1 MDIKSGVKWKKAGIV
16 ITITIAI
23 LVISSIMAV
32 WSDSYI
38 AAEMK
43 FELEKLFY
51 ANNDTV
57 IIDEDEMTMTI
68 YDIADIEA
76 VAEFL
81 PEFLYPYY
89 IPDGYELEKMDA
101 TKYKRG
107 HYNFAYT
114 FAKEEEKFYISGGKM
129 LQEGELYID
138 DEIIETLEIEDRTI
152 YVTADPVFESCGMS
166 IVFKDHMALVGVG
179 KPEPFEGMKE
189 VSASLDIY
197 EK

>member
-1 MDIKSGVKWKKAGIV
+1 MVIKSGTKWKKIGIV
-16 ITITIAI
+16 IAIAIVI

-32 WSDSYI
+32 WSGSYR

-43 FELEKLFY
+43 FEIEKLFY
-51 ANNDTV
+51 ANNDSVV
-57 IIDEDEMTMTI
+57 IAEDEMTMTI

-107 HYNFAYT
+107 HYNFVYT
-114 FAKEEEKFYISGGKM
+114 FAKEEEKFYISGAKM
-129 LQEGELYID
+129 EPGGELYID
-138 DEIIETLEIEDRTI
+138 GEIIETLELEDRTI
-152 YVTADPVFESCGMS
+152 YVTADHVYERVQINQ
-166 IVFKDHMALVGVG
+166 IVLWERCMQKMRT
-179 KPEPFEGMKE
+179 PFFDK
-189 VSASLDIY
+189 
-197 EK
+197 KQKQTK

>member
-101 TKYKRG
+101 LKTRWG
-107 HYNFAYT
+107 SCHFVYT
-114 FAKEEEKFYISGGKM
+114 FAKEEEKFYISGAKM
-129 LQEGELYID
+129 EPGGELYID
-138 DEIIETLEIEDRTI
+138 GEIIETLELEDRTI
-152 YVTADPVFESCGMS
+152 YVTADHVFESCGMS
-166 IVFKDHMALVGVG
+166 VVFKDYTALVGVG
-179 KPEPFEGMKE
+179 EKEPFEGMKE

-197 EK
+197 EE

>member
-43 FELEKLFY
+43 FEIEKLFY

-81 PEFLYPYY
+81 PEFMYPYY
-89 IPDGYELEKMDA
+89 IPDGYELKKMDA
-101 TKYKRG
+101 TRYKRG
-107 HYNFAYT
+107 HYNFVYT
-114 FAKEEEKFYISGGKM
+114 FAKEEETFYISGGKM
-129 LQEGELYID
+129 NTEGEVYID
-138 DEIIETLEIEDRTI
+138 DEIIETFELEDRMI

-166 IVFKDHMALVGVG
+166 VIFKNHMALVGIG
-179 KPEPFEGMKE
+179 EKEPFEGMKE
-189 VSASLDIY
+189 VITNLDIY
-197 EK
+197 KE

>member
-57 IIDEDEMTMTI
+57 IIDEDEMTMT
-68 YDIADIEA
+68 
-76 VAEFL
+76 
-81 PEFLYPYY
+81 
-89 IPDGYELEKMDA
+89 
-101 TKYKRG
+101 
-107 HYNFAYT
+107 
-114 FAKEEEKFYISGGKM
+114 
-129 LQEGELYID
+129 
-138 DEIIETLEIEDRTI
+138 
-152 YVTADPVFESCGMS
+152 
-166 IVFKDHMALVGVG
+166 
-179 KPEPFEGMKE
+179 
-189 VSASLDIY
+189 
-197 EK
+197 